1 MVISQSIWVASYTV
15 AATLTGQAA
24 SGLEMGL
31 PDALLMAE
39 VGVSQVSPQLAEQ
52 LVSDLNP
59 DFKKLTWQIAFNSDD
74 SQGDRPSSE
83 ASLWLGTAFNSMTVM
98 PELST
103 PLSVDVTYIPRFHPP
118 LPEGVEMPS
127 ALQPMASSDHQCM
140 PSLAEDV
147 GLLTRPVLASEE
159 HQASYQVWVGKYP
172 VFELPTEIRADWV
185 AQRLRYQLEEFSVE
199 PMNVRLV
206 QRDGVPTLYLNDQ
219 LLVMVHDDLAAAYDR
234 SADLLAIAWANNLL
248 IALGQSPMPLVEA
261 QTQLYGLAYTGEVM
275 DGLAS
280 WYGPYFHGRITA
292 TGETF
297 DQTELTAAHPSLPF
311 GTYLEVIN
319 LDNHQSV
326 IVRIND
332 RGPYVGERSLDL
344 SHQAAQCI
352 NSEETGVV
360 NYEAHV
366 LVALPQSPPTSSATL
381 VNDHLI
387 AQAQERLADNP
398 S

>member
-1 MVISQSIWVASYTV
+1 
-15 AATLTGQAA
+15 
-24 SGLEMGL
+24 
-31 PDALLMAE
+31 
-39 VGVSQVSPQLAEQ
+39 
-52 LVSDLNP
+52 
-59 DFKKLTWQIAFNSDD
+59 
-74 SQGDRPSSE
+74 
-83 ASLWLGTAFNSMTVM
+83 
-98 PELST
+98 
-103 PLSVDVTYIPRFHPP
+103 
-118 LPEGVEMPS
+118 
-127 ALQPMASSDHQCM
+127 
-140 PSLAEDV
+140 
-147 GLLTRPVLASEE
+147 
-159 HQASYQVWVGKYP
+159 
-172 VFELPTEIRADWV
+172 
-185 AQRLRYQLEEFSVE
+185 
-199 PMNVRLV
+199 MNVRLM

-219 LLVMVHDDLAAAYDR
+219 LLVMVHDDLATAYDR

-248 IALGQSPMPLVEA
+248 IALGQSPMSLVEA

-319 LDNHQSV
+319 LDNDQSV

-352 NSEETGVV
+352 NSEGSGVV

-366 LVALPQSPPTSSATL
+366 LAALPQTPPTSSAAL

-387 AQAQERLADNP
+387 AQAQERLQDNP

>member
-15 AATLTGQAA
+15 AATLTGQAT
-24 SGLEMGL
+24 STLEMGL
-31 PDALLMAE
+31 SDALLMAE
-39 VGVSQVSPQLAEQ
+39 AGVAQASPQPAEQ
-52 LVSDLNP
+52 LVSDINP
-59 DFKKLTWQIAFNSDD
+59 DFKKSTWQIALNSDD
-74 SQGDRPSSE
+74 FPGDRPLSE
-83 ASLWLGTAFNSMTVM
+83 APLWLGSAFNSINSMAVK
-98 PELST
+98 LAT
-103 PLSVDVTYIPRFHPP
+103 PLSVDVTYVPHFNLP
-118 LPEGVEMPS
+118 LPEGVEIPS
-127 ALQPMASSDHQCM
+127 AFQPIASDHQCM
-140 PSLAEDV
+140 PSPAEAV
-147 GLLTRPVLASEE
+147 GLLTRPVLVSEE

-172 VFELPTEIRADWV
+172 VLELPTEIRADWV
-185 AQRLRYQLEEFSVE
+185 AQRLRYQLEEFSLE
-199 PMNVRLV
+199 PMDVRLI
-206 QRDGVPTLYLNDQ
+206 QRDGVPSIYLNDQ
-219 LLVMVHDDLAAAYDR
+219 LLVMVHNDLAAAYDR

-248 IALGQSPMPLVEA
+248 LALGQAPMTLVEA

-311 GTYLEVIN
+311 DTYLEVIN
-319 LDNHQSV
+319 LDNDQSV

-352 NSEETGVV
+352 NSERTGVV

-366 LVALPQSPPTSSATL
+366 LAALPQRPPTSSAAL
-381 VNDHLI
+381 VSDHLM
-387 AQAQERLADNP
+387 AQAQERLQNNP

>member
-24 SGLEMGL
+24 SSLEMGL
-31 PDALLMAE
+31 SDALLMAE
-39 VGVSQVSPQLAEQ
+39 AGVSQVSPQLTEQ
-52 LVSDLNP
+52 LISDLNP
-59 DFKKLTWQIAFNSDD
+59 DFKKPTWQMAFNSDD
-74 SQGDRPSSE
+74 PPSDRPPSK
-83 ASLWLGTAFNSMTVM
+83 APLWLGDAFNSMAVM

-103 PLSVDVTYIPRFHPP
+103 PLSVDVTYVPRFHLP

-127 ALQPMASSDHQCM
+127 AFQPIASDHQCM
-140 PSLAEDV
+140 PFPGEEV
-147 GLLTRPVLASEE
+147 GLLTRPVLANDK

-185 AQRLRYQLEEFSVE
+185 AQRLRYQLEEFSLE
-199 PMNVRLV
+199 PMNVRLM

-219 LLVMVHDDLAAAYDR
+219 LLVMVHDDLATAYDR

-248 IALGQSPMPLVEA
+248 IALGQSPMSLVEA

-319 LDNHQSV
+319 LDNDQSV

-352 NSEETGVV
+352 NSEGSGVV

-366 LVALPQSPPTSSATL
+366 LAALPQTPPTSSAAL

-387 AQAQERLADNP
+387 AQAQERLQDNP